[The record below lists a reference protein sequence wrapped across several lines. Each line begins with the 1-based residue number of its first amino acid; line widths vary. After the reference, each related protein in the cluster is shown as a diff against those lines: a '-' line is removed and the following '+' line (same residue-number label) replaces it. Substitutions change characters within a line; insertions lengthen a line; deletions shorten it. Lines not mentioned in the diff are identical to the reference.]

1 LPKSRVDMKIAVT
14 GAHGFVG
21 HKLTEF
27 LGNKGFE
34 VKGISRLLI
43 CGSLEGVASSIA
55 GADAVI
61 HLAGAPIM
69 QRWTKKSRRIIYN
82 SRIVTT
88 WNLTKAIN
96 LIEPE
101 SKPKVFISMSAS
113 GIYASGQC
121 HDEQSLLLNSRFVG
135 RVVTDWENAS
145 IDLDKNIRRI
155 IFRSGIVLGKD
166 SQMIKNL
173 LPLFKL
179 GLGGRIG
186 NGKQPFPFIHI
197 DDLAEIFYEGI
208 INKNFFGIYNVVAP
222 EQATNEIFTKLL
234 SKRLGKPAFFHVP
247 PLLLKMLYGNASAML
262 LENPAVI
269 PRRLIDIGFQ
279 FRYPTLSATLEEILK
294 G

>member
-1 LPKSRVDMKIAVT
+1 MKIAIT

-21 HKLTEF
+21 HQLIDF

-34 VKGISRLLI
+34 VKGVSRLLI
-43 CGSLEGVASSIA
+43 CGGVEGLVSSIA
-55 GADAVI
+55 GSDAVI

-101 SKPKVFISMSAS
+101 RKPRVFISMSAS
-113 GIYASGQC
+113 GIYASGKC
-121 HDEQSLLLNSRFVG
+121 HDEQSLLLNDKFVG

-145 IDLDKNIRRI
+145 IELDKNIRRI
-155 IFRSGIVLGKD
+155 ILRSGIVLGKD
-166 SQMIKNL
+166 SQLIKNL

-197 DDLAEIFYEGI
+197 DDLTEIFYEGI
-208 INKNFFGIYNVVAP
+208 INEKFSGIYNVVAP
-222 EQATNEIFTKLL
+222 EQVTNKIFTRLL
-234 SKRLGKPAFFHVP
+234 SKKLGKPAFFHIP
-247 PLLLKMLYGNASAML
+247 PLLLKILYGNASAML

-269 PRRLIDIGFQ
+269 PGRLKEMGFH
-279 FRYPTLSATLEEILK
+279 FRYPTLSAALEEITNA
-294 G
+294 GQH